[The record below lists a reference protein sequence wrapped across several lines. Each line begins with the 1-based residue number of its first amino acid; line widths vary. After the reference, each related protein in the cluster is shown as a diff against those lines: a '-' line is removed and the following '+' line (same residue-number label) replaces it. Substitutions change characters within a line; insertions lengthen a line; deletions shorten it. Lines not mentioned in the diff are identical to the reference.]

1 MLTSRRFNTLLVR
14 RIIPP
19 DSSVYTPGCCL
30 LAHSG
35 RISRV
40 FHWRKDKA
48 STLIRFFEKRVL
60 FSELCEE
67 LGAYSAIPG
76 SMWLTHFLPWTKWK
90 HTKRFKRSFWG
101 FQRVEGMGVTFIK
114 SSSSCF
120 VTKWQRLSL
129 LMFFMIYT
137 KYIFLVVCKAR
148 CHQLSHISLSTRRF

>member
-40 FHWRKDKA
+40 FHWKKDKA
-48 STLIRFFEKRVL
+48 STLIHYFEKRVL

-67 LGAYSAIPG
+67 LSAYSAIPG
-76 SMWLTHFLPWTKWK
+76 SMRLMHFLPWTKET

-101 FQRVEGMGVTFIK
+101 LQRVEGMGVTFTK

-129 LMFFMIYT
+129 FILCMAV
-137 KYIFLVVCKAR
+137 VVCQTRDHKW
-148 CHQLSHISLSTRRF
+148 SYISLSTF